1 MRLTI
6 IFSTCVCLFT
16 LGQDKITLQQ
26 CVDLAISNTLL
37 TASENQALQTNF
49 IERKF
54 HYWTCLPTING
65 SAGANTY
72 FGRRVDPYTNTFS
85 TNMVNAQSFGLS
97 SSVTIFNGLNHHFN
111 RAMKDIAIQRT
122 HVSLEGKQN
131 DVIIRVIELYSE
143 LCKQEIQIEQSKL
156 RVKKYRELQQIQIR
170 LIEGGKIAAIDTLKS
185 HNSIL
190 DETLLLLNLE
200 SEQHL
205 KMIELNYLIG
215 HPLQTKHGY
224 ELTSISALTTLPL
237 FSETFEFEQL
247 ALDQQ
252 ISKNRVMAERSA
264 IMPTVSMNGNLG
276 TGFSTN
282 NKDYSIAG
290 SPTKPYSQQI
300 QQNLYEGIG
309 FYLNIPLFNRGEWF
323 KTKQLYR
330 IEQLALNEAI
340 ELKKRE
346 LEKRTLELEQQLVLK
361 KAVIQQTTQ
370 IVANLQG
377 IYDKTALLYQEGRVT
392 YTEVET
398 VFLDWQMK
406 SVELETLKL
415 ELETLKLIGKDF

>member
-6 IFSTCVCLFT
+6 IFSTCVSLFT

-26 CVDLAISNTLL
+26 CVDLATSNTLL
-37 TASENQALQTNF
+37 TATENQALQTSF

-54 HYWTCLPTING
+54 HYWASLPTING
-65 SAGANTY
+65 SVGANTY

-111 RAMKDIAIQRT
+111 RAMKDIAIQQT
-122 HVSLEGKQN
+122 HVSLDSKQN

-143 LCKQEIQIEQSKL
+143 LCKQEIQIGQSKL
-156 RVKKYRELQQIQIR
+156 RVKKYRELQQIQLR

-205 KMIELNYLIG
+205 KMIKLNYLIG

-224 ELTSISALTTLPL
+224 ELTSISALTTLPMS
-237 FSETFEFEQL
+237 SETFEFEQL
-247 ALDQQ
+247 TLDQQ
-252 ISKNRVMAERSA
+252 ISKNRLMAERSA

-309 FYLNIPLFNRGEWF
+309 FYLTIPLFNRGEWF